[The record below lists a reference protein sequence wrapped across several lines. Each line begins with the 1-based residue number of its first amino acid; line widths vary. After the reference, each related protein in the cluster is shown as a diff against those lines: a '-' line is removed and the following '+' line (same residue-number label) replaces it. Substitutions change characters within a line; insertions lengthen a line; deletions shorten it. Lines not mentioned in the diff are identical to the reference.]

1 MSIKDTFSKALERVK
16 AMTTRKQVT
25 AEEKYKA
32 DTYRQLVVEYVNKHL
47 DKGDGVEITIE
58 DTYVVWSCKTLRNF
72 KCLISTNL
80 LDGMYYELTYN
91 GERDEVYLD
100 AYKKFEN
107 QVIKF

>member
-1 MSIKDTFSKALERVK
+1 MSIKDTFSKAMDRIK
-16 AMTTRKQVT
+16 SMTTRKPVT

-47 DKGDGVEITIE
+47 DKSDGVEITIE
-58 DTYVVWSCKTLRNF
+58 DTYVVWSCKTLKNY

-80 LDGMYYELTYN
+80 IDGMYYELTYN
-91 GERDEVYLD
+91 GDKDEVYLD

-107 QVIKF
+107 QAIKF